1 MKLIYGITALC
12 ALLASCKSKTSDE
25 SSVLADSAAIASG
38 EAIFK
43 QDCSACHSFDRDAIG
58 PRLGGV
64 TASAP
69 GEWIMNFVSDPKKMI
84 ESGDERANKLY
95 DRFKTIMPSF
105 THYDNEKRQQIFA
118 FLKSNENVAK
128 AEITDDPNALKDP
141 IPEKIAM
148 SDLVAE
154 LKLVSS
160 IPFSSEEKPR
170 TRIVKLEIQPGTNKL
185 FALDLR
191 GKLYDI
197 SGSEPVVYFDMT
209 PNRPAFIHK
218 PGLATGFGSVAFHP
232 EFVSNGLMYT
242 THTEPAGTQAADFAY
257 ADSIPVTLQWVLT
270 EWKAANPGQST
281 FSGGGRELLRINMV
295 TGMHGVQEICFN
307 PYAKRGSKDYGLLY
321 VGVGDG
327 ACVEYNFPELVRHQL
342 LWGSIIRIDP
352 KGNNS
357 KNGKYGIPADNP
369 FAHEQSPEVYA
380 FGFRNPHHITWLKSG
395 VMLASNIGQHEIES
409 YSIIRNGG
417 DYGWPIR
424 EGSFLHNERGNINV
438 VYPLPAD
445 DASFNITYPVIQYDH
460 DEGNAM
466 SDGFEYLGSAVPL
479 LKGKFLYGDIL
490 RGRLFFSD
498 VKEIVPGKQA
508 AIHEWQVSIDGKIS
522 TMEQLCGE
530 KRVDMRVGRDARGE
544 LYVFTK
550 PDGKIYQIVGAHMIS
565 SSPIAAQ

>member
-1 MKLIYGITALC
+1 MKLIYGIVAAGMLFS
-12 ALLASCKSKTSDE
+12 SCKSKTSDE
-25 SSVLADSAAIASG
+25 SVPLTDSAAIASG
-38 EAIFK
+38 EAVFK
-43 QDCSACHSFDRDAIG
+43 QDCSACHAFDRDAIG

-64 TASAP
+64 TASAS
-69 GEWIMNFVSDPKKMI
+69 GEWIMNFISDPKKMI
-84 ESGDERANKLY
+84 ELGDERANKLY
-95 DRFKTIMPSF
+95 DRFKTMMPSF
-105 THYDNEKRQQIFA
+105 SHYDNEKVQQILA
-118 FLKSNENVAK
+118 FLKSKESVAK
-128 AEITDDPNALKDP
+128 AEVADDPNALKDP

-154 LKLVSS
+154 LRLVAT
-160 IPFSSEEKPR
+160 IPYSSEEKPR

-197 SGSEPVVYFDMT
+197 SGSSPALYFDMT

-232 EFVSNGLMYT
+232 EFETNGLMYT
-242 THTEPAGTQAADFAY
+242 THTEPAGTKPADFAY
-257 ADSIPVTLQWVLT
+257 ADSIQVTLQWVLT
-270 EWKAANPGQST
+270 EWKSTNPGQAT
-281 FSGGGRELLRINMV
+281 FSGEGRELLRINMV

-321 VGVGDG
+321 VGIGDG

-369 FAHEQSPEVYA
+369 FVLKQSPEVYA
-380 FGFRNPHHITWLKSG
+380 FGFRNPHHITWLRSG
-395 VMLASNIGQHEIES
+395 TMLASNIGQHEIES
-409 YSIIRNGG
+409 YSIIKSGA

-438 VYPLPAD
+438 VYPLAPD
-445 DASFNITYPVIQYDH
+445 DASSNITYPVIQYDH

-466 SDGFEYLGSAVPL
+466 GDGFEYIGSAIPL

-490 RGRLFFSD
+490 HGRLFYSN
-498 VKEIVPGKQA
+498 VSELVPGKKA
-508 AIHEWQVSIDGKIS
+508 VVHEWQVSVDGKLT
-522 TMEQLCGE
+522 TMEHLCGD
-530 KRVDMRVGRDARGE
+530 KRVDMRVGRDAKGE

-550 PDGKIYQIVGAHMIS
+550 PDGKIYQVVNARLTS
-565 SSPIAAQ
+565 SSPSAAH